1 MDKAHPIT
9 IFQRFYK
16 KATLL
21 LIPTVRGMYFL
32 IRNNVGLREWLAGIW
47 IDVFI
52 LFLLLFIAI
61 YNWKSI
67 RYTIGENM
75 ICLKKGMIFKS
86 EKNIKRKNIT
96 TVTYHKPLFFRFIN
110 AVNIFIDTE
119 RGGKNHSDMHVII
132 SDANKTEILKT
143 DRYSKKYSPKIHEI
157 LFFSFCVTDAV
168 ANTIYVVLLINR
180 AGKIIGLNILSD
192 FIFFLSKA
200 TEYLILVILLIQVLG
215 IMRDFLYYSNFYVCR
230 SDTCLCF
237 ENGFFSKTKSVCKLE
252 TVNFLDR
259 RQNLISLCLRLD
271 MAFVQCTGY
280 GKARKKEALLIPAGT
295 KSTVDTCIKM
305 LLPEFQKS
313 GNNTLSVRPSNK
325 AFLRY
330 VRWPLIFCGLIIVV
344 FFSKG
349 LNFAKH
355 FIFIAV
361 LPFMLIVIVRMIA
374 FKKAGIFCTIDNN
387 AKTKGFI
394 TICYYKGLSIH
405 TVSFYSDKI
414 SHASIKQSF
423 FQRKN
428 KTCDIILYTGGD
440 GGYKHKI
447 KGLQFNKE
455 DLFFLFS

>member
-1 MDKAHPIT
+1 MDKVHPIT

-21 LIPTVRGMYFL
+21 LIPTVRGFYFF
-32 IRNNVGLREWLAGIW
+32 IRNNVGLKEWLAGIW
-47 IDVFI
+47 IDIFI
-52 LFLLLFIAI
+52 LSLLLFIAI

-75 ICLKKGMIFKS
+75 ICLKKGVIFKS
-86 EKNIKRKNIT
+86 EKNIKRNNVT

-119 RGGKNHSDMHVII
+119 RGGKKHSDMHVTL
-132 SDANKTEILKT
+132 SDANKTEILMT

-180 AGKIIGLNILSD
+180 AGKIIGLNILSE
-192 FIFFLSKA
+192 FVFFLSKA
-200 TEYLILVILLIQVLG
+200 TEYLILAILLIQVLG

-230 SDTCLCF
+230 SKNCLCI
-237 ENGFFSKTKSVCKLE
+237 ENGFFSKTKSVCKPE

-259 RQNLISLCLRLD
+259 RQNLISLFLGLD

-295 KSTVDTCIKM
+295 KRTVDTCIKM
-305 LLPEFQKS
+305 LLPEFQKT
-313 GNNTLSVRPSNK
+313 GNNTLSVRTSDK

-330 VRWPLIFCGLIIVV
+330 VRWPLVFCGLIVIC
-344 FFSKG
+344 FLKW
-349 LNFAKH
+349 LDFAKT
-355 FIFIAV
+355 FMFIAM
-361 LPFMLIVIVRMIA
+361 LPFVFIVIIRMIA
-374 FKKAGIFCTIDNN
+374 FKKAGIYCTIDNDT
-387 AKTKGFI
+387 KTTDFI
-394 TICYYKGLSIH
+394 TICYYKGFSIH
-405 TVSFYSDKI
+405 TISFYSDKI
-414 SHASIKQSF
+414 SHFSIKQSI

-447 KGLQFNKE
+447 KGLHFNKD